1 MGEPARAPPQS
12 QKKGGTALN
21 RINFFVEG
29 SLRKYRER
37 FESVCPAPMTVPKGQ
52 DLLRQ
57 CVTQGWL
64 YYILD
69 GLAKVYVATSDGGEQ
84 IVEFMRQDTLI
95 GMDCIDS
102 ENKSVVSIASVTEM
116 HVLPITPDILRKM
129 IFQDPELG
137 FDLVIYY
144 GEVLREVA
152 FMVGSLGHSNQ
163 MVRLA
168 SFLSLLVDAP
178 EYQRQ
183 GRIPLT
189 QQEVASFLNVS
200 RAQLAKLYG
209 KLRKEGIIDTGN
221 HYVSVL
227 DPKKLQ
233 AYRDL

>member
-1 MGEPARAPPQS
+1 MSFSQKTRETARTALQS

-95 GMDCIDS
+95 GMDCI
-102 ENKSVVSIASVTEM
+102 ASVTEM

-178 EYQRQ
+178 EYQKQ

>member
-1 MGEPARAPPQS
+1 M
-12 QKKGGTALN
+12 N
-21 RINFFVEG
+21 RIHFFVEG
-29 SLRKYRER
+29 SLRKYRAR

-95 GMDCIDS
+95 GMDCIDI

-116 HVLPITPDILRKM
+116 HVLPFTPDILRKM

-152 FMVGSLGHSNQ
+152 
-163 MVRLA
+163 
-168 SFLSLLVDAP
+168 SF
-178 EYQRQ
+178 
-183 GRIPLT
+183 I
-189 QQEVASFLNVS
+189 NVS

-221 HYVSVL
+221 HYVAVL
-227 DPKKLQ
+227 DADKLQ
-233 AYRDL
+233 AYRDM